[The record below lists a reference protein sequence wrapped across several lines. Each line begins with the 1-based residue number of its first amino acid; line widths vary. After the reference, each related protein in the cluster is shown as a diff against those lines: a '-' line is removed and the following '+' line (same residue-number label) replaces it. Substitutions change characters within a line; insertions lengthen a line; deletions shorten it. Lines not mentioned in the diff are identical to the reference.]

1 VDFVVF
7 VINFLFS
14 SAYIVL
20 ALSALSP
27 WLRLLRPINVLT
39 WPFLKIFRQALP
51 PQRLG
56 FDFAPFVMI
65 MFLWLIQR
73 VLYMA
78 LTQVIQGL

>member
-14 SAYIVL
+14 SAYVIL

-27 WLRLLRPINVLT
+27 WLKPLRLVNVLT
-39 WPFLKIFRQALP
+39 DPFLRIFRLALP
-51 PQRLG
+51 PRRIG

-73 VLYMA
+73 VMYMA